1 MLSELVDRIYN
12 VIDIGEKVTA
22 KEKKEKILQIIGG
35 VFIAL
40 PFLGPLSGLGD
51 IIEGLDVVLALT
63 GIIANDALA
72 VYSIVQDP
80 TSAPVEILGILLGFD
95 AGGGAVGQISEKSLG
110 AFEYDTLAALRRN
123 MKSGEVKG
131 LGNLFERKMSQL
143 DSIVSKC
150 SRR

>member
-95 AGGGAVGQISEKSLG
+95 AGGGGQLVKSV
-110 AFEYDTLAALRRN
+110 RN
-123 MKSGEVKG
+123 P
-131 LGNLFERKMSQL
+131 
-143 DSIVSKC
+143 
-150 SRR
+150 